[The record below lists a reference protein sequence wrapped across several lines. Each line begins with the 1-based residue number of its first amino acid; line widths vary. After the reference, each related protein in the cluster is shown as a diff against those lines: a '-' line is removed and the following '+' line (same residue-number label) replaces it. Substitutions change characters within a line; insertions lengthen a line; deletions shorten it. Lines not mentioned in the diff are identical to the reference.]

1 MNETLIE
8 SFSENVENLDFKED
22 FKIDDMKVSVSISKK

>member
-8 SFSENVENLDFKED
+8 SFSEDVKNLNFKED
-22 FKIDDMKVSVSISKK
+22 FKIDDMKVSISISKK